1 MPDNLTSG
9 TLNEAGRIVRKSGN
23 DYGINLADWVRL
35 WPTPTANDSLGAGYQ
50 KSGQRKYMTLP
61 GAVGGTKHL
70 PEDLERE
77 RLRFWPTPTSISPA
91 KNGYNEAGNSCGLV
105 AIRKRISDEDSQAT
119 GQLSP
124 MWVEWL
130 MGFPLGWTDLEGSE
144 TQ

>member
-1 MPDNLTSG
+1 MT
-9 TLNEAGRIVRKSGN
+9 IN
-23 DYGINLADWVRL
+23 D
-35 WPTPTANDSLGAGYQ
+35 
-50 KSGQRKYMTLP
+50 
-61 GAVGGTKHL
+61 AVKM
-70 PEDLERE
+70 
-77 RLRFWPTPTSISPA
+77 WPTPTSISPA

-119 GQLSP
+119 GQLNP